1 MEILKSKVIKKIDA
15 YLSGKTT
22 KKSVSAWAIG
32 IIYKHIFTID
42 EMLLEDAITAL
53 AGLHDE
59 NERWDTA
66 EEDLKFL
73 KECLEG
79 KKSYLTKVEMLQTI

>member
-1 MEILKSKVIKKIDA
+1 METLKSKAIKKIDA
-15 YLSGKTT
+15 YLSGKIT
-22 KKSVSAWAIG
+22 KRSVSGWAIG
-32 IIYKHIFTID
+32 IISKHIFTID

-66 EEDLKFL
+66 EEDLKFF

-79 KKSYLTKVEMLQTI
+79 KNSYLTRVETLQTT

>member
-1 MEILKSKVIKKIDA
+1 MNNLKSKVIKKIDA
-15 YLSGKTT
+15 YLSDKMS
-22 KKSVSAWAIG
+22 KKSVSAWAIE
-32 IIYKHIFTID
+32 IIGEHIFTVD

-66 EEDLKFL
+66 EEDLKFF

-79 KKSYLTKVEMLQTI
+79 KKPYLNRVETLQTV